1 MRGYPRQR
9 GSLMIVTIVMI
20 LVLGFLGVAIT
31 TLSVTSTHNAVDE
44 LAAGEA
50 FILAES
56 GLERGIKQWS
66 LNPSTYAG
74 EGPVS
79 FGNGSFTIAP
89 PTLLSATQ
97 AHIVSSAAVASVG
110 GSVIR
115 TVEAVV
121 DLGGTLFSDPMSNL
135 TSWPTEDISPNQ
147 GNHGFAGGGIRIRT
161 DNTNNAAYTGYL
173 ETGTSPALISLSA
186 GQTIQI
192 DLEYKK
198 RWSGGGGNPASMDMG
213 LELVDT
219 TGVNYGPFWSEN
231 TPFSNN
237 TWLTAPT
244 TNWTVP
250 GGVTIDRIRL
260 TFDLQRDGNGRRPQV
275 FFRNITISSASG
287 GTSMLS
293 WQENIP

>member
-198 RWSGGGGNPASMDMG
+198 RWSGGGANPASMDMA

-219 TGVNYGPFWSEN
+219 TGANYGPFWFEN

-244 TNWTVP
+244 ANWTVP
-250 GGVTIDRIRL
+250 GGVTINRIRL